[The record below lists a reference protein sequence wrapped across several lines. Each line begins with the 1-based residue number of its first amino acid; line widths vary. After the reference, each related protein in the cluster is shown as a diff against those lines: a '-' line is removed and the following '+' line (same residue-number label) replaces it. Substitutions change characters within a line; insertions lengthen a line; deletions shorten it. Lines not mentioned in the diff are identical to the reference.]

1 MHVLPSSSN
10 HRAQPSFHVSLLG
23 TFHHWLLSIIV
34 AISLQGVSKNVWM
47 VVQVALYPRGTVLL
61 SSNKSFVESNR
72 YTYLL
77 TFHVFFAN
85 Q

>member
-34 AISLQGVSKNVWM
+34 AISQLGVSKNVWM
-47 VVQVALYPRGTVLL
+47 VVQVALSTSKDDHQSGKRPLL
-61 SSNKSFVESNR
+61 RIQDDGCWWIVSAKR
-72 YTYLL
+72 
-77 TFHVFFAN
+77 
-85 Q
+85 

>member
-34 AISLQGVSKNVWM
+34 AISLLGVSKNVWM
-47 VVQVALYPRGTVLL
+47 VVQGALSTSKDDHQRSLL
-61 SSNKSFVESNR
+61 RIRDGCWWIVSAER
-72 YTYLL
+72 
-77 TFHVFFAN
+77 
-85 Q
+85 